1 MGTSEKTESV
11 TKTPPGKGGFSK
23 FSPVFNPLGYRA
35 AKSLLFQL
43 DAEAAHHLTTAALST
58 ATRLGINPRTP
69 PPSGPDLETEVMGLK
84 FPNPV
89 GLAAGLDKNADCI
102 DGFGALGFGSIEV
115 GTLTPRPQPGNPKP
129 RLFRITSQEAI
140 INRMGFNNVGIE
152 QGVANVRSRTYK
164 GIIGINIGKNFDT
177 PLEHAT
183 GDYLT
188 GLRAAYRAADYVAV
202 NLSSPN
208 TAGLRKLQAVDSCRP
223 LLAALKAEQQRLW
236 LQHEKYTPVAIKIA
250 PDVDDDH
257 ARALVDLFVEQ
268 KIDGVIATNTTIS
281 RDAVRG
287 LHHGTEAGGLSG
299 APLTERSNAMVRLL
313 AGHLGGALPI
323 IGVGGIMTPQDA
335 LERLDSGAALVQ
347 LYTGLVYHGPPLI
360 KEIID
365 SVRIRRNT
373 SRANA
378 SIKP

>member
-1 MGTSEKTESV
+1 
-11 TKTPPGKGGFSK
+11 
-23 FSPVFNPLGYRA
+23 
-35 AKSLLFQL
+35 
-43 DAEAAHHLTTAALST
+43 
-58 ATRLGINPRTP
+58 
-69 PPSGPDLETEVMGLK
+69 MGLK

-347 LYTGLVYHGPPLI
+347 VYTGLVYHGPPLI